1 MKAKRKLSDFNF
13 KEKGCH
19 ISLVGPS
26 QGGPANGVNTLVLK
40 SVAPKEGKKVKAEKK
55 AALEAMIT
63 KAVAEKVAD
72 YKSKAD
78 ALEKENEDL
87 KADKDKEAKKV
98 KKAKLVE
105 AVGTERAEA
114 IFKSLKDLSGDEFE
128 VVLKGFKDSAKKE
141 ANGKMFK
148 EQGVDGTADAQK
160 VQDDASNN
168 ATAKYLKSKYAP
180 KQ

>member
-1 MKAKRKLSDFNF
+1 
-13 KEKGCH
+13 
-19 ISLVGPS
+19 
-26 QGGPANGVNTLVLK
+26 
-40 SVAPKEGKKVKAEKK
+40 
-55 AALEAMIT
+55 
-63 KAVAEKVAD
+63 
-72 YKSKAD
+72 
-78 ALEKENEDL
+78 L